1 MEHETALID
10 AYAQL
15 NDYTVDHMWFAVI
28 IIGILA
34 IFGATII
41 LVPLWLEY
49 KVVTMQ
55 RSHGKPQ
62 RNTRRITVRR
72 VLVYLVVTTFA
83 GILVEVILGLPITS
97 WLFGGG
103 G

>member
-15 NDYTVDHMWFAVI
+15 NDYTVDYMWFSVI

-34 IFGATII
+34 IFVATII
-41 LVPLWLEY
+41 LVPLWLQY
-49 KVVTMQ
+49 KAATMQ
-55 RSHGKPQ
+55 RNHDKPP
-62 RNTRRITVRR
+62 RNTRQITVRR

-83 GILVEVILGLPITS
+83 GILVEVILGHPITS